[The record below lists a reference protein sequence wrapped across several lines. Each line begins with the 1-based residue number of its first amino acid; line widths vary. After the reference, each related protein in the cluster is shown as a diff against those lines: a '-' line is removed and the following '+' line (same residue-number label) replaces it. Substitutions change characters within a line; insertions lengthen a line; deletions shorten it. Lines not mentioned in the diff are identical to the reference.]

1 MIYEKTAKFRD
12 DFLWGSASAAY
23 QVEGA
28 WDKDGKGE
36 SVWDVYTRIPGTTF
50 KETDGKVAVDHYH
63 RYKEDV
69 ALMAEMGLKAYR
81 FSIAWTRIY
90 PDGKTEL
97 NEAGLEFYEQ
107 LIDELI
113 AHNITPVVTLYHWDL
128 PQHLQDLYGG
138 WESRE
143 IIEDFNRYCVT
154 LFKHFG
160 DKVKHW
166 VSLNEQNIF
175 MTLGYVTAM
184 HPPAVKSHKRMLQ
197 ANHIANVANA
207 TVIESFK
214 QYVPD
219 GMIGP
224 SFAYGPVYPYSCDP
238 QDILSAENA
247 EDLNNH
253 WWLDVYCK
261 GEYPTFAFKY
271 YERLGIAPIVEE
283 GDLELLARAKPDFI
297 GINYYQTG
305 TVASNPIDGVGPSE
319 GMNNTG
325 KKGTAKENGLPGV
338 FKNVK
343 NPNLETTNWDWAIDP
358 TGLRVGLRR
367 LTSRYNLPI
376 LITENGLGEFDQL
389 EENDVVNDSHR
400 IDYLSAHVLACK
412 EAVTDGVDL
421 LGYCTWSFTD
431 LLSWLNGYQKRYGFV
446 YVDREEND
454 EKELRRIKKNSFYW
468 YQNVIESNGED
479 L

>member
-97 NEAGLEFYEQ
+97 NEAGLQFYEQ

-154 LFKHFG
+154 LFKRFG

-224 SFAYGPVYPYSCDP
+224 SFAYGPVYPYSCAP

-247 EDLNNH
+247 EDLNNY

-271 YERLGIAPIVEE
+271 YERLGIAPVIEE